1 VLIRRK
7 TDERGCF
14 TRRSIVSLSEDLKA
28 FALGDL
34 DMDYVGISSVE
45 RLSEAPEGYRP
56 TDLLPGAK
64 SIVVMAVRLL
74 EGAVQAIFRAHE
86 DGLRHALCIYGSHGY
101 VLTPNLS
108 LNFAGYRMARFLEKM
123 GFIATPLPS
132 GPGGG
137 GVPFSHRHAA
147 VAAGLGELGWSGLL
161 ITPDYGPRV
170 RLVSVIT
177 KADIEPDPLYQGPR
191 LCDPVSCGVCVA
203 TCPMGALGTE
213 QTNTV
218 VIGGKL
224 YEYGV
229 TNIIKCFA
237 GIEGL
242 TKKTLGFKD
251 LPIPENPTWDDIDKA
266 RDQIDPRQ
274 TREAILIN
282 RPTYYCGKCLAYC
295 PAGR

>member
-108 LNFAGYRMARFLEKM
+108 LNFAGYRMARKWASLPHPFHPDQGEAAFLS
-123 GFIATPLPS
+123 AT
-132 GPGGG
+132 GT
-137 GVPFSHRHAA
+137 R
-147 VAAGLGELGWSGLL
+147 
-161 ITPDYGPRV
+161 
-170 RLVSVIT
+170 RLQQAS
-177 KADIEPDPLYQGPR
+177 A
-191 LCDPVSCGVCVA
+191 
-203 TCPMGALGTE
+203 
-213 QTNTV
+213 N
-218 VIGGKL
+218 
-224 YEYGV
+224 
-229 TNIIKCFA
+229 
-237 GIEGL
+237 
-242 TKKTLGFKD
+242 
-251 LPIPENPTWDDIDKA
+251 W
-266 RDQIDPRQ
+266 
-274 TREAILIN
+274 
-282 RPTYYCGKCLAYC
+282 
-295 PAGR
+295 AGRGS